1 MPRITRVEPSVA
13 YQGANMPTASGDWG
27 APGRALA
34 SMGNALAGLGE
45 AFSAEQ
51 NQEDEY
57 KTKLALVNFHTQ
69 QQQDFDRYKAEY
81 TGDPTQFQA
90 GWNQRY
96 QQSWNAF
103 APTLP
108 QNPKTLRSA
117 NLHGATLGGSL
128 STHALGQQQTLVHGQ
143 NVASVEATIN
153 STLGAI
159 DAADP
164 EKMDQVLDQ
173 TIAGINAVID
183 QAPPGMLTE
192 SDKAR
197 MRGQAAS
204 LALSRMEQKFRD
216 AKIDPMPALKGTIQK
231 WTTDPRLQQ
240 APAPMGP
247 RSDAGPATINNGIVS
262 VAGLNIENGVDTAAP
277 YMRRS
282 RDVGAITRIIVHGD
296 VNENADRLLAYGRRV
311 DETRGFDPNYHFYIR
326 RDGTVIQ
333 GVPLDRRA
341 NHALRANDN
350 SIGIVIAGADN
361 GKDPT
366 PAQDAAAKTL
376 IASLGS
382 TLKIDP
388 QNVMGHGELQPGR
401 RDIREGGTIAADIRK
416 SGYSVSSSPA
426 GGIEAM
432 ATAYSPTKGASDK
445 AGTGGEGSYAS
456 AKPGPDGKAEVR
468 TLADVS
474 AGRSKY
480 VTLAGDPSQYG
491 KEYVIPEIT
500 FRDASGKEQTLKNVK
515 GVVHDTGSAFNGK
528 GDQRFDIPADRDLPD
543 GGASQPYSKQK
554 IAFLPAGQER
564 QPTPMA
570 ERGIAAGHPMA
581 GAKTSAS
588 GISAERYTPAAN
600 ESGIPEAKD
609 RERFVLKGTPEAK
622 ARQLREIV
630 AAGYGD
636 VVHSVSSTTGDD
648 VVSVKKGN
656 PNWQTNGVA
665 KDDAPEAIRNRLKD
679 GEFSGPTWAKDVVS
693 EMKSGRVTAPVQEGK
708 VHVADA
714 SGKIGAGEYLRE
726 KAGDNTIGSHGVSPD
741 TMKRM
746 RPSVQSEMLQRMT
759 TGWKTWE
766 GMQQAW
772 AKEIETRVKAEL
784 DVAQSGYEPKPE
796 NIAAIK
802 AMIAKSPEVARQYGL
817 DKAVEMIDAAVA
829 KAGIIRQ
836 MTPQALEMAVRQMDA
851 AMSGPGG
858 ADQAMIEQKKQLE
871 KTLATTRKAI
881 NDDPMTWATQAKIPV
896 PLPMPALEPGAK
908 AKFEQPWTVANVQ
921 PIDFSSPDVVTQL
934 KMRADVARGVGQYYN
949 QPPQFFTAPERDALK
964 DVFRTGGAPMLHV
977 LGKITEAFGNDAVL
991 AMKEFAKDAPEAA
1004 MMGKIM
1010 AEGGDAKL
1018 LEDASKGLHLRVA
1031 EGDKFISHVDKKIV
1045 EPDVS
1050 SIMPALARTPG
1061 LQDPAIR
1068 MANAVY
1074 EYRHRYMGKDKFDQD
1089 LYLKTLKEV
1098 LGETRDKDGNVYGG
1112 VGEQNAGWFDFKF
1125 ANKVIVPS
1133 GVRQDK
1139 FDDLIGAIRDV
1150 DLMTLG
1156 QPRHGDGTPLTAK
1169 DVRGA
1174 TWQSVGSG
1182 KYGLVL
1188 GTTANGDPQYAW
1200 DTEKNAPFVLDL
1212 NLIMPGLRKRVPSV
1226 FRP

>member
-27 APGRALA
+27 APGKALA

-96 QQSWNAF
+96 QQSWNTF

-173 TIAGINAVID
+173 TIAGINAIID

-240 APAPMGP
+240 APQPMGP
-247 RSDAGPATINNGIVS
+247 RSDAGPQG
-262 VAGLNIENGVDTAAP
+262 GLTLGPGKIAAVTDQEDRKFTP
-277 YMRRS
+277 DGFGDRMT
-282 RDVGAITRIIVHGD
+282 GAITVNGNTYRFVNGGSKRGSIPLREYQVLEYTSGD
-296 VNENADRLLAYGRRV
+296 ERAARGHSYTKDAFVLSDAQDDAPSTKDAAPRQGLLIHSAKRGVTAGCIGIEGDFEAFKSDMQAEMERNGGKPVTLSLGTPKMFSGGSAPQAGAGGSLDRSSFASELDDPKVRSRLLALTEAEVGSQGPEAQQAFM
-311 DETRGFDPNYHFYIR
+311 ETIFNR
-326 RDGTVIQ
+326 
-333 GVPLDRRA
+333 
-341 NHALRANDN
+341 
-350 SIGIVIAGADN
+350 
-361 GKDPT
+361 
-366 PAQDAAAKTL
+366 AAARKQ
-376 IASLGS
+376 SLWD
-382 TLKIDP
+382 T
-388 QNVMGHGELQPGR
+388 MH
-401 RDIREGGTIAADIRK
+401 
-416 SGYSVSSSPA
+416 
-426 GGIEAM
+426 
-432 ATAYSPTKGASDK
+432 
-445 AGTGGEGSYAS
+445 GSYFPDITHERTAS
-456 AKPGPDGKAEVR
+456 K
-468 TLADVS
+468 T
-474 AGRSKY
+474 
-480 VTLAGDPSQYG
+480 GDPSLERKYG
-491 KEYVIPEIT
+491 DIYKSVYGGSNIANYAT
-500 FRDASGKEQTLKNVK
+500 GNASGTVGFAGGPKTAE
-515 GVVHDTGSAFNGK
+515 FNG
-528 GDQRFDIPADRDLPD
+528 
-543 GGASQPYSKQK
+543 
-554 IAFLPAGQER
+554 
-564 QPTPMA
+564 
-570 ERGIAAGHPMA
+570 
-581 GAKTSAS
+581 
-588 GISAERYTPAAN
+588 
-600 ESGIPEAKD
+600 
-609 RERFVLKGTPEAK
+609 ERFGIEGSDKTWAES
-622 ARQLREIV
+622 ARSRKDNTI
-630 AAGYGD
+630 GD
-636 VVHSVSSTTGDD
+636 GKTGE
-648 VVSVKKGN
+648 SVK
-656 PNWQTNGVA
+656 
-665 KDDAPEAIRNRLKD
+665 
-679 GEFSGPTWAKDVVS
+679 
-693 EMKSGRVTAPVQEGK
+693 
-708 VHVADA
+708 VADA

-881 NDDPMTWATQAKIPV
+881 NDDPMTWAAQAKIPV

-949 QPPQFFTAPERDALK
+949 QQPQFFTAPERDALK

-1018 LEDASKGLHLRVA
+1018 LEDSSKGLHLRVA

-1125 ANKVIVPS
+1125 ANKVIVPPS
-1133 GVRQDK
+1133 VRQDK
-1139 FDDLIGAIRDV
+1139 FDDLIGSIRDV

-1188 GTTANGDPQYAW
+1188 GTTANGNPQYAW